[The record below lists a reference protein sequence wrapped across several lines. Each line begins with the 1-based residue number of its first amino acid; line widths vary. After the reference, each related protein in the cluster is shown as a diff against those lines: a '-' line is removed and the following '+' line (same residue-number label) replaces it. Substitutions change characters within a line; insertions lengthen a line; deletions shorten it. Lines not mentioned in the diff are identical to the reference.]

1 MCPVLTACTVV
12 QSAFSRGENV
22 VAPDDS
28 LLRGHLKN
36 SESLQNLDVLLA
48 HLTGEKH
55 TELAELIKS
64 YPSSFGDAP
73 SKTQVIERD
82 TDDAKSVRQRFY
94 RVSEK
99 RKVIDGEVE
108 CRLDNHIAVHSP
120 SSWASL
126 CLLVEK
132 SDKSIRR
139 CTDYR
144 KDFPR
149 VEDCIDQVGAAK
161 YGNKFSLLKGT
172 WQVPITPR
180 AQTNIC
186 FHKTNWPVLI
196 YSQGFWLMERT
207 SYISTTHEY
216 GS

>member
-1 MCPVLTACTVV
+1 MQQFSEGDQVV
-12 QSAFSRGENV
+12 
-22 VAPDDS
+22 
-28 LLRGHLKN
+28 
-36 SESLQNLDVLLA
+36 VLLPIVGSPFQA
-48 HLTGEKH
+48 KFVGRYIVVWQLSEQ
-55 TELAELIKS
+55 KS
-64 YPSSFGDAP
+64 NWDSKLQKNAP
-73 SKTQVIERD
+73 SKTQAIERD